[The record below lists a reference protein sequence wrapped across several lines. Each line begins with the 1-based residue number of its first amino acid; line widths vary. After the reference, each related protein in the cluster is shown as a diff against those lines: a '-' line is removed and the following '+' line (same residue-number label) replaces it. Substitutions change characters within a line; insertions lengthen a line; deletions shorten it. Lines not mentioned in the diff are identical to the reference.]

1 MAQLVAV
8 PLRPWRL
15 GVQELM
21 GAGACVSATTVEAL
35 VERAE
40 QEYWQ
45 RLAHLDELNAD
56 AKLGER
62 AKPGG
67 VAGPGVGV
75 DVGVRACA
83 CVRVGASAR

>member
-15 GVQELM
+15 GVHELM
-21 GAGACVSATTVEAL
+21 GAGACVRATSVEAL

-40 QEYWQ
+40 QEYWL

-62 AKPGG
+62 AKAESVVGPGG
-67 VAGPGVGV
+67 VVVG
-75 DVGVRACA
+75 GGACA
-83 CVRVGASAR
+83 RVSASAG

>member
-1 MAQLVAV
+1 MAQLAAV

-15 GVQELM
+15 GVHELM
-21 GAGACVSATTVEAL
+21 GPGACVRAASVEAL

-40 QEYWQ
+40 QEYWL

-62 AKPGG
+62 AKAES
-67 VAGPGVGV
+67 VAGLGAVVG
-75 DVGVRACA
+75 GGA
-83 CVRVGASAR
+83 CVRVSASVG